1 MTVDT
6 SALEKLI
13 TNNTNWK
20 HFEELKRSHLTAC
33 GVGVHEARN
42 VVSTK
47 QLRKNY
53 HQQHSPA
60 QECTYSQSIF
70 QFFATHSVSSTGW
83 DKHWTVFKNL

>member
-6 SALEKLI
+6 SALKELT

-20 HFEELKRSHLTAC
+20 HFEELKWPHLTA
-33 GVGVHEARN
+33 GGLRVHEARN
-42 VVSTK
+42 MISTK

-60 QECTYSQSIF
+60 Q
-70 QFFATHSVSSTGW
+70 
-83 DKHWTVFKNL
+83 